1 MAQTQATMN
10 AKSKRQSADDIPL
23 VPLSGLKDAVRK
35 VLSSDKLE
43 SDKQM
48 AEFQAAN
55 VRKRQER
62 KRH

>member
-1 MAQTQATMN
+1 MN